1 MRYHGIVFDM
11 DGTIVDTEHI
21 WGMATVAL
29 LSKRGIQLTDADKQA
44 IAEHAANANL
54 FLNSAALKMLFT
66 LADDVNDIAQE
77 LVAFADE
84 HYAKGIR
91 LIDGFEQFHAKAVGH
106 NLKTALATNAVDSTF
121 HLSKETLSLHKF
133 FGEHLYNISHVNNK
147 TKPDPAIYLHACKQ
161 LGLDPQ
167 HTVAIEDSAHGVRA
181 AKAAGMFCIGINTA
195 KNPNLLKEADR
206 IIDHYDHLDL
216 HELLGLNK

>member
-21 WGMATVAL
+21 WGMATQNFL
-29 LSKRGIQLTDADKQA
+29 KNRGIKLTDADKKSIQQ
-44 IAEHAANANL
+44 HAANANL
-54 FLNSAALKMLFT
+54 FLNSAALKMLFN
-66 LADDVNDIAQE
+66 LPDDVNTIAQE
-77 LVAFADE
+77 LVTFADM
-84 HYAKGIR
+84 HYAQGLR
-91 LIDGFEQFHAKAVGH
+91 LIDGFEQFHAKVVTH

-121 HLSKETLSLHKF
+121 HLSKETLSLHRF
-133 FGEHLYNISHVNNK
+133 FGEHLYNISHVDNK

-161 LGLDPQ
+161 LGLEPA

-195 KNPNLLKEADR
+195 KNPSLLKEADI
-206 IIDHYDHLDL
+206 IIDHYDHIDLAKLLDL
-216 HELLGLNK
+216 KS